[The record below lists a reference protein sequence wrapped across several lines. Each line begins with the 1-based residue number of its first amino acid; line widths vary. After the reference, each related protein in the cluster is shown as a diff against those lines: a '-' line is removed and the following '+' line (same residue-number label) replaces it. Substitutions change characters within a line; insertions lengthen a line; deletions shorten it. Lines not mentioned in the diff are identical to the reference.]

1 MLAVKERGFLL
12 KQEGY
17 VRDVLDKYQV
27 QGVETHPVPR
37 FEGEEDEEEKM
48 KKASNKHKHC
58 AGNFFGWQVE
68 QDQTCLMEQV

>member
-1 MLAVKERGFLL
+1 MSWTSIKSKALKHTQSLDLKVKKMKKR
-12 KQEGY
+12 
-17 VRDVLDKYQV
+17 
-27 QGVETHPVPR
+27 
-37 FEGEEDEEEKM
+37 KM